1 MTSVCAIC
9 HGLGVDENGRP
20 CAYSD
25 VHLAATKHPS
35 FKGQA
40 MPPYRQRVVDERNA
54 LDEKITALRTFI
66 GAGMFITLALTERLR
81 LGRQLVAMNAYSE
94 VLNERIAAFIDP
106 QGE

>member
-40 MPPYRQRVVDERNA
+40 MPPYQQRVVDERNA
-54 LDEKITALRTFI
+54 LDEKITALRKFI
-66 GAGMFITLALTERLR
+66 ASDMFKTVAEAERLR
-81 LGRQLVAMNAYSE
+81 LGRQLVAMASYSE
-94 VLNERIAAFIDP
+94 VLNERIMAFIDP
-106 QGE
+106 EGE